1 MYVKLPL
8 LLAGTLAYLSWMT
21 AQIQALPAIETSQLS
36 TSKSLSPLTS
46 SGDPPGKVKPKP
58 SKLNAPVKPVAPAVL
73 GGSKGVMFYCGE
85 YCGGIILDSITA
97 HYRFLGDT
105 PVVKSTTLT
114 NLTNL
119 SDYRLIFIIMPTQNF
134 SAAQTSALQAFITNG
149 GRLVVI
155 GDYNGNWKYTPISN
169 NLLARLA
176 VPIRFRTDL
185 VDGNCNTWF
194 ARNYGI
200 NILTANL
207 PATGVEYALTSTLQL
222 GAGSAKLLGTVTG
235 NQPFLAAYP
244 QQRQL
249 RGDVVVSGDVH
260 LFDDECSPPN
270 TQLWS
275 NLLINMDDDNDG
287 LLNDWETTGYDSN
300 GDGIVD
306 LNLPGMGANPK
317 RRDIFVEIDWM
328 QGCPGVSN
336 RRPLPAAINQV
347 IAAFNAAGITL
358 HVDYGQ
364 GGLFNGGNSV
374 PCVPNLLWP
383 SGFQSIKNPNFRP
396 NRRRIF
402 HYSLWGNIYNNG
414 NSTGLAEVVGDDFLI
429 TLGPGA
435 IAGNQ
440 TAQAGTFMHELGHNL
455 GLRHGGI
462 ADSTVFKPNHLSV
475 MNYAFQ
481 LNGLIFNFR
490 PGTIDYARVSPPALN
505 EAALNETIGLNGG
518 SAINLY
524 GTAWYCQGLF
534 TQTPRTTNIANG
546 AINWNCN
553 GNGGETNVA
562 ARINVDGQIGIL
574 PASGV
579 EWSSLVL
586 ASPLRP
592 GIPGGISIF
601 PFNQPQVSQ
610 SDDEENPEVIQEA
623 PREELKIPA
632 RAIQTHF
639 ERLKPSQPQE
649 MRARLVGTNSV
660 SVTWKRPRVPVI
672 DGQPVVEYEVLREE
686 KDNIYTAES
695 LGKTKSLSLLDNSA
709 VRGKTYV
716 YSVVSRTKDFAG
728 SAALTAAIQIP

>member
-21 AQIQALPAIETSQLS
+21 AQVQALPAIEIGQLPS
-36 TSKSLSPLTS
+36 PNSRSPLTP
-46 SGDPPGKVKPKP
+46 SGDPPGTIRPKP
-58 SKLNAPVKPVAPAVL
+58 SQPNAPVQPVAPAVL
-73 GGSKGVMFYCGE
+73 GGTKGVLFYCGNE
-85 YCGGIILDSITA
+85 ARCAGLGLNQITT
-97 HYRFLGDT
+97 HYQSLGAT
-105 PVVKSTTLT
+105 PVVQSTTLT
-114 NLTNL
+114 NLST
-119 SDYRLIFIIMPTQNF
+119 YRLVFIIVPTQNL
-134 SAAQTSALQAFITNG
+134 SAAQVSALQTFINGG
-149 GRLVVI
+149 GRLVVVGEYNSFWQAAPI
-155 GDYNGNWKYTPISN
+155 GN
-169 NLLARLA
+169 NLLAQLG
-176 VPIRFRTDL
+176 VPIQFNTDA
-185 VDGNCNTWF
+185 VDGLCNTYF
-194 ARNYGI
+194 TKNYSA
-200 NILTANL
+200 NLLTANL
-207 PATGVEYALTSTLQL
+207 PATGVGYAATATLKV
-222 GAGSAKLLGTVTG
+222 GTGSAKLLGTVTG
-235 NQPFLAAYP
+235 NQPFLAVYP
-244 QQRQL
+244 QRRL
-249 RGDVVVSGDVH
+249 LKGDVVVAGDSN
-260 LFDDECSPPN
+260 LFIDGCSLTP
-270 TQLWS
+270 QLWS

-287 LLNDWETTGYDSN
+287 LLNDWETSGYDSN

-347 IAAFNAAGITL
+347 IAAFNAAGTTL

-374 PCVPNLLWP
+374 PCVPNLVWP

-435 IAGNQ
+435 MAGNQ

-623 PREELKIPA
+623 PREELEIPA

-649 MRARLVGTNSV
+649 VRARLVGTNSV